1 MLPFFDRFSA
11 GACLL
16 RSLKWRARAVAGSDF
31 CHRESEIN
39 LPLGGASEDIA
50 FVDGSSADGTE
61 KRSFF
66 CYETQFADEHPIR
79 KKNRTPS
86 ANRYI
91 TKQKKFVVCYE
102 PRAALK

>member
-79 KKNRTPS
+79 KKTVRRLLTDISQNKKSLSS
-86 ANRYI
+86 ATNHA
-91 TKQKKFVVCYE
+91 
-102 PRAALK
+102 PR